1 MHFWKNFFVMK
12 ANPRKMEN
20 NDPRFLHLYILLEH
34 RLYISLPLEM
44 LKPFS
49 ILSSSRRGIVA

>member
-1 MHFWKNFFVMK
+1 MHFWKNFFAMK

-34 RLYISLPLEM
+34 RLNISLPLEM